1 MAFQGPPNSQP
12 PQQQIIHLQQHNTPA
27 PTMPQQQHQTQPHQ
41 QQQQLQPIQ
50 GAKSFLGSDLGGS
63 ANSLDNPVL
72 EELRDKNEYNPQ
84 DFDFETT
91 NLAR

>member
-1 MAFQGPPNSQP
+1 MAFHGPPNSQP
-12 PQQQIIHLQQHNTPA
+12 QQQSIHLQQHNTP
-27 PTMPQQQHQTQPHQ
+27 PQPMPQ
-41 QQQQLQPIQ
+41 QQQQLQPVQ
-50 GAKSFLGSDLGGS
+50 GAKPFLGSDLGGS

>member
-1 MAFQGPPNSQP
+1 MAMAFQGPPNTQP
-12 PQQQIIHLQQHNTPA
+12 HQQSIHLQQHITP
-27 PTMPQQQHQTQPHQ
+27 PQQMPQQQQ
-41 QQQQLQPIQ
+41 QQQQLQPAQ
-50 GAKSFLGSDLGGS
+50 GAKPFLGSDLGGS